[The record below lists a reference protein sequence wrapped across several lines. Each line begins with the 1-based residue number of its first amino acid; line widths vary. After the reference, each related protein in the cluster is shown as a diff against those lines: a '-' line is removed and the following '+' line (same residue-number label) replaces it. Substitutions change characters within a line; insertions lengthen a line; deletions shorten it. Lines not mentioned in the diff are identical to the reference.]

1 MLGQPEGFVP
11 PADERLW
18 LLTKGTKTA
27 ACWQS
32 LHPLGLELR
41 LEVDY
46 EVRRT
51 RVARTVDEA
60 RAESA
65 RWLDLMLMKCWALQG
80 QEPKRH
86 G

>member
-1 MLGQPEGFVP
+1 MLGQPDGFIP

-46 EVRRT
+46 ELRRT

-60 RAESA
+60 RSRSGVWRA
-65 RWLDLMLMKCWALQG
+65 LMLTKGWG
-80 QEPKRH
+80 NENTR
-86 G
+86 